1 MVDTSGATINST
13 NGMVDNEDIYGP
25 NSSLDPGEDVQNKG
39 TLIRDATEL
48 PDPTALPTSGAGYID
63 YGSDAT
69 KRAIAVAAWK
79 NPNGY
84 FRRAVRLFNGENLQ
98 ITGGSG
104 KLSTTKGI
112 TVATENMAY
121 IWGNYNTTGITCQ
134 PTNASTLNDPSL
146 TCHYLGNDVPTSV
159 ASDAFFPMSKTWFDA
174 LSAIYPGTLNSRP
187 ADRSLPST
195 ASPNGDTWE
204 TSVRTAII
212 AGNNMSA
219 MAAATSSGPDA
230 GNFASGES
238 RLNGG
243 MHNFPRFMEN
253 WNSQR
258 WNFVGSLIPLYHSTQ
273 AVGQYNADSG
283 IYSPPKRNWAFDG
296 MFQDPDKLPP
306 GTPQFQYIE
315 PTSFKQ
321 ILQ

>member
-1 MVDTSGATINST
+1 
-13 NGMVDNEDIYGP
+13 MVDNEDIYGP
-25 NSSLDPGEDVQNKG
+25 NGTLDPGEDVQNKG
-39 TLIRDATEL
+39 ALVKDTTEL
-48 PDPTALPTSGAGYID
+48 PDPAVLPTTGTNYFN
-63 YGSDAT
+63 YGTDAN
-69 KRAIAVAAWK
+69 KRAIAVAAWR
-79 NPNGY
+79 NPNNY

-98 ITGGSG
+98 VTGATG
-104 KLSTTKGI
+104 KLSATKGL

-121 IWGNYNTTGITCQ
+121 LWGNYNTTGINCQ
-134 PTNASTLNDPSL
+134 PPNSSTLNDPTL

-159 ASDAFFPMSKTWFDA
+159 ASDALFPLSKTWFDS
-174 LSAIYPGTLNSRP
+174 LSAIYPGNLGTRV
-187 ADRSLPST
+187 ADRNLPAT
-195 ASPNGDTWE
+195 AGPNGDTVE

-219 MAAATSSGPDA
+219 LAAGTGGADA
-230 GNFASGES
+230 GNSASGES

-243 MHNFPRFMEN
+243 MHNFPRFTED

-258 WNFVGSLIPLYHSTQ
+258 WNFVGSLIPLYYSTQ

-283 IYSPPKRNWAFDG
+283 IYSPPKRNWAFDS